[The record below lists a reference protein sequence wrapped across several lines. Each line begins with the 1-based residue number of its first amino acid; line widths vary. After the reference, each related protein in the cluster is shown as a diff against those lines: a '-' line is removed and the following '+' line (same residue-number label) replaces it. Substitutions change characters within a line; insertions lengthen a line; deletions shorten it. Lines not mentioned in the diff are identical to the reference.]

1 MGDNHYFFLFLMR
14 IKISNNI
21 NYSKLMTNYR
31 SLNSFLLIFII
42 SSLCV
47 TQAQNWPCWRGPNGD
62 GTSTETNLPVKWDSV
77 TNVVWKIPVPGTGYS
92 SPVIWKDKLFLV
104 TALDATQEKV
114 LLCYDCKNGK
124 LLWQKTVLKTKFEN
138 KHDNNSFASGTPS
151 TDGNLVYVSFLDVK
165 DVVVAAYDFSGKQ
178 VWLQRP
184 GTFFSPHGYSCSP
197 VIFEDKVIIN
207 GDSQGDSFVAALDKT
222 DGHIVWRIMHD
233 KPAHSFSTPI
243 FRKMAGKM
251 QMIFCGN
258 KEIAGYNPVD
268 GSKYWFV
275 TGPSEDF
282 CSSPVYNEKSGLVL
296 VSSAWPVRNLVAIKP
311 DGEGDVTGSKI
322 VWQTKKGAFYVPS
335 PVCTDDYLFTT
346 MTTGQVHCIEV
357 ASGKIMWVYENGA
370 QYSSPVLANGLVYMP
385 NDEGV
390 ITIIKPGPQY
400 EEVAK
405 NLLGEKMYA
414 SPAISNGKIYIRS
427 FQHLFCIG
435 MGVSSN

>member
-1 MGDNHYFFLFLMR
+1 
-14 IKISNNI
+14 
-21 NYSKLMTNYR
+21 MTNSR
-31 SLNSFLLIFII
+31 SISSFVLIFIL
-42 SSLCV
+42 SSLSLSM
-47 TQAQNWPCWRGPNGD
+47 AQNWPCWRGPNGD

-77 TNVVWKIPVPGTGYS
+77 TNVVWKIPVPGIGYS
-92 SPVIWKDKLFLV
+92 SPVIWKDRLFLI

-151 TDGNLVYVSFLDVK
+151 TDGSLIYVSFLDGK

-222 DGHIVWRIMHD
+222 DGHIIWRISHER
-233 KPAHSFSTPI
+233 PAHSFSTPI
-243 FRKMAGKM
+243 FRNIGGKM

-258 KEIAGYNPVD
+258 KEIAGYNPED

-275 TGPSEDF
+275 SGPSEDF
-282 CSSPVYNEKSGLVL
+282 CSSPLYNEKSGLVL
-296 VSSAWPVRNLVAIKP
+296 VSSAWPVRNLVAIKA
-311 DGEGDVTGSKI
+311 DGKGDVTGSKI
-322 VWQTKKGAFYVPS
+322 VWQTKKGAYYVPS

-346 MTTGQVHCIEV
+346 MTTGQIHCIEV
-357 ASGKIMWVYENGA
+357 ATGKILWVQENGA

-385 NDEGV
+385 NDEGI
-390 ITIIKPGPQY
+390 ITVIKPGPQF
-400 EEVAK
+400 EPVAK
-405 NLLGEKMYA
+405 NPIGEKMFA
-414 SPAISNGKIYIRS
+414 SPAISNGKIYIRG

-435 MGVSSN
+435 TN